1 MLSSSIHTQLFGH
14 GDCDMKILVTGS
26 TGLIGSAL
34 IPALESKGHQIVR
47 LVRSAPQNK
56 ETEIFWDPEKGTL
69 NADELEGIDAA
80 VHLAGENLADGRWT
94 EEKKRRIR
102 ESRVKGTRLLSE
114 ALAKLKR
121 KPQVLV
127 SASAV
132 GFYGNRGDEIL
143 TEQSASGADFVA
155 EVCREWELATQP
167 AALVGVRVVNL
178 RFGVIFASEG
188 GALKKMLF
196 PFKMGVGGKLGSGQQ
211 YMSWITIDDAV
222 GVIEFALENEKLRG
236 PVNAVAPDVL
246 TNKEFTKDLG
256 SALSRPT
263 IFPIPAFMVRL
274 AFGEMADETLLTS
287 QRVEPLRLKEEGY
300 VFKYPELKSAL
311 KHVLGK

>member
-1 MLSSSIHTQLFGH
+1 
-14 GDCDMKILVTGS
+14 MKILVTGS